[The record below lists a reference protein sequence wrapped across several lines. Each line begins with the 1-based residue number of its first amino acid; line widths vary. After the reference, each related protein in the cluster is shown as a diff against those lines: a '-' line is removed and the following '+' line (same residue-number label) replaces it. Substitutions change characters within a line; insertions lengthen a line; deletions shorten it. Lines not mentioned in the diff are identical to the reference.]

1 MLTKI
6 LIGLAVV
13 LLVLAIL
20 YVRHRRYRKGIYRDL
35 AAQRARTVAQ
45 EIPGFQ
51 LPAGI
56 PLHEQFEKLRISRV
70 GNALTEEWLAALREE
85 SVGNLPKVERSF
97 IPGHKQGGTMSYES
111 IHKISPKCLS
121 TYHSEQ
127 LRKYL
132 SEVIGEEVY
141 PTADHDQSSCSLLYY
156 TEAGDHIGWH
166 YDHNFYKGRHFTV
179 LIPILNEGKDGG
191 VSASRLQ
198 RQWPDRD
205 EDFDTSAN
213 SLIVF
218 EGAVV
223 RHRATKTVDGDC
235 RILLSMTFATDPR
248 TEGVKD
254 FIRRVKDTAYY
265 GLRAIWD

>member
-1 MLTKI
+1 MWERI
-6 LIGLAVV
+6 LIALAVV
-13 LLVLAIL
+13 LLILAVLYI
-20 YVRHRRYRKGIYRDL
+20 RHRRFRKGIYRSL
-35 AAQRARTVAQ
+35 AAQRAATVAR
-45 EIPGFQ
+45 ERPGFQ
-51 LPAGI
+51 LPSGQ
-56 PLHEQFEKLRISRV
+56 PLHEKFEELRISHV
-70 GNALTEEWLAALREE
+70 SGALTPEWLAALQQECL
-85 SVGNLPKVERSF
+85 GNLSRVERSF
-97 IPGHKQGGTMSYES
+97 IPGHKQGGTLSYEAV
-111 IHKISPKCLS
+111 HEISPKCLS

-127 LRKYL
+127 LRRYL

-141 PTADHDQSSCSLLYY
+141 QTADHDQSSCSLLYY

-179 LIPILNEGKDGG
+179 LIPIINEGKEGG
-191 VSASRLQ
+191 VSASKLQ

-223 RHRATKTVDGDC
+223 RHRATKTIEGDR

-254 FIRRVKDTAYY
+254 FIRRLKDTAYY
-265 GLRAIWD
+265 GIRAIWD

>member
-1 MLTKI
+1 MWQWI
-6 LIGLAVV
+6 AGGLAA
-13 LLVLAIL
+13 VLAVLAVI
-20 YVRHRRYRKGIYRDL
+20 YVRHRRYRKGVYRTL
-35 AAQRARTVAQ
+35 AARRAETITREQ
-45 EIPGFQ
+45 PKFQ
-51 LPAGI
+51 FGDGK
-56 PLHEQFEKLRISRV
+56 PLHPTFEELRITRIGEAVSPD
-70 GNALTEEWLAALREE
+70 WLNELRQECL
-85 SVGNLPKVERSF
+85 SNLSHVERSF
-97 IPGHKQGGTMSYES
+97 IPGHKQGGTLSYES

-127 LRKYL
+127 LRRYL

-166 YDHNFYKGRHFTV
+166 FDHNFYKGRHFTV
-179 LIPILNEGKDGG
+179 LISILNEGKEGG
-191 VSASRLQ
+191 VSASKLQ

-205 EDFDTSAN
+205 EEFDTSSN
-213 SLIVF
+213 SLIIF
-218 EGAVV
+218 EGAKV
-223 RHRATKTVDGDC
+223 RHRATQLGDGDR